1 MCADY
6 FASLLHLKRKV
17 LFSTPMVAYWTV
29 WLVGDV
35 WSSSSILDGVMAAS
49 CDNENGHSL
58 FRWVQRW

>member
-1 MCADY
+1 
-6 FASLLHLKRKV
+6 
-17 LFSTPMVAYWTV
+17 MVEYWTV

-58 FRWVQRW
+58 LRWVQRW